1 MLRRSFATCRPL
13 LFPSGSKI
21 DRSKV
26 PKLKNEDVEEK
37 FIKGWGPGGQN
48 VNKTTNA
55 VFLRH
60 LPTGVWIKCHE
71 SRSLER
77 NRKIA
82 RTMLID
88 KLDEKL
94 NGEDSVANQEARIG
108 SLRRSQKK
116 EKTRL
121 KYEKI
126 REEKAGL
133 GAGDDSVDTLDDQEG
148 ANNTADT
155 LDDQRVANNTVDTLD
170 DQDGAKDVVKDGT
183 DDNNQGGAN
192 NDVKTSIEDNNE
204 ADKVK
209 DELGGKLKS

>member
-1 MLRRSFATCRPL
+1 
-13 LFPSGSKI
+13 
-21 DRSKV
+21 
-26 PKLKNEDVEEK
+26 
-37 FIKGWGPGGQN
+37 

-126 REEKAGL
+126 WEEKAGL
-133 GAGDDSVDTLDDQEG
+133 GAGD
-148 ANNTADT
+148 
-155 LDDQRVANNTVDTLD
+155 NTVDTLD
-170 DQDGAKDVVKDGT
+170 DQLGANAVKDAT
-183 DDNNQGGAN
+183 EDNHQGGAN
-192 NDVKTSIEDNNE
+192 NDVKTSIVTND
-204 ADKVK
+204 ADKLN
-209 DELGGKLKS
+209 DDLDGKSKS